1 MATFSISSGGID
13 TKLIRQTAELTT
25 RPVPKTAD
33 EPSQR
38 QPMGTKTKPEVP
50 HSISIDDL
58 HNMVA
63 EIQESLDNTSHK
75 PLRVGFRMD
84 ERTEG
89 FVIEIRNENGE
100 LVRQFPPEKVL
111 NLRSKLDELSGMVVD
126 EMT

>member
-25 RPVPKTAD
+25 QPAPPKAD

-38 QPMGTKTKPEVP
+38 QPMATKSHDEPTRSV
-50 HSISIDDL
+50 SIDDL
-58 HNMVA
+58 RNMVL
-63 EIQESLDNTSHK
+63 EIQESLDSTSYK
-75 PLRVGFRMD
+75 PLKVGFRMD

-111 NLRSKLDELSGMVVD
+111 NLRSKLDELSGMVID

>member
-13 TKLIRQTAELTT
+13 TNLIRQTAELT
-25 RPVPKTAD
+25 RPTSNKAD

-38 QPMGTKTKPEVP
+38 QPMATNFDDETP

-58 HNMVA
+58 RNMVT
-63 EIQESLDNTSHK
+63 EIQENLNNTSHK
-75 PLRVGFRMD
+75 PLKVGFRMD

-100 LVRQFPPEKVL
+100 LVKQFPPEKVL
-111 NLRSKLDELSGMVVD
+111 NLRSKLDELSGMVID